1 MFPPPSDMSGFLTP
15 LDLQKLKVYPLAER
29 QSQSRLEEIMV
40 EPADPPPPCPENV
53 SRIIRHCAQKMKSA
67 LNRNAA
73 VLLIYGAHLI
83 KNGGQLLLNQMME
96 RGWLTHLATNG
107 AGAIHDWE

>member
-1 MFPPPSDMSGFLTP
+1 MFPPPSDMSGFLPP

-29 QSQSRLEEIMV
+29 QSQSRLEELMV

-53 SRIIRHCAQKMKSA
+53 SRIIRHGAQKMKSA

-83 KNGGQLLLNQMME
+83 KNAGQLLVNHVDELEWVTSLNNKGDVLLRE
-96 RGWLTHLATNG
+96 
-107 AGAIHDWE
+107 